1 VHRFCV
7 MRRHASWERASWD
20 ARVGTGL
27 LLGGGIEY
35 AFAPNWSARL
45 EYDHVGYLSRDVDLT
60 ASLGPPIIVDESATT
75 NVVKAGINYKFFGP
89 SGAIVARD

>member
-1 VHRFCV
+1 
-7 MRRHASWERASWD
+7 
-20 ARVGTGL
+20 
-27 LLGGGIEY
+27 
-35 AFAPNWSARL
+35 
-45 EYDHVGYLSRDVDLT
+45 VDLT